1 MRSME
6 GVIMAATLNK
16 FPTELS
22 PQAPD
27 RSIVL
32 LLRLFA
38 PARNWPF
45 DAAHEHW
52 PEDNFRNKHRD
63 RANEKHSPPEVFIG

>member
-1 MRSME
+1 ME
-6 GVIMAATLNK
+6 GVIMVAALNK
-16 FPTELS
+16 FPTKLS

-27 RSIVL
+27 RNAL
-32 LLRLFA
+32 LSLRLSA
-38 PARNWPF
+38 PARNPPF

-63 RANEKHSPPEVFIG
+63 RANEKHCPPEVYIG